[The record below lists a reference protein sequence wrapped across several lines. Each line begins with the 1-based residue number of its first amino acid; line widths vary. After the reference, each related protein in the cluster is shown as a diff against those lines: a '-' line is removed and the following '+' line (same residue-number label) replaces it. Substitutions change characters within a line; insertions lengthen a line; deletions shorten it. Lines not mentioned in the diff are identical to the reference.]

1 MGPKAERL
9 RSLPLPLCTKDSKV
23 HAHFVRTFAA
33 TVLGPPP
40 GEGQGG
46 RVRLC
51 RRSMGRRTQQT
62 SYIELLHVT

>member
-46 RVRLC
+46 EGPALPAEHGTANTTDVV
-51 RRSMGRRTQQT
+51 
-62 SYIELLHVT
+62 H